1 MLHSVDKAITT
12 AFREYILSYCQAN
25 CLSLFLTFW
34 LSDILRV
41 RIFAWRQ
48 VSKGGA
54 SPKFFYAFWLKSE
67 KVKYF
72 AFVCWPSGF
81 SIFL

>member
-1 MLHSVDKAITT
+1 MLHSVDKVNYRVQKVY
-12 AFREYILSYCQAN
+12 FVVLLSK
-25 CLSLFLTFW
+25 LSL
-34 LSDILRV
+34 SISHILALRY
-41 RIFAWRQ
+41 IACSHIAWRQ

-54 SPKFFYAFWLKSE
+54 SPKFFYAFWLETE

-72 AFVCWPSGF
+72 ASVCWSSGF